1 MTTKRLSPGFAQTK
15 SIYFCAQ
22 PSAMILNTHRQP
34 VIFSPALHYISFY
47 LTHKKNCLI
56 SGIITLCFSPKG
68 ASIGFQGKRNIKL
81 FPESLL
87 SLLKRID
94 YITQNTQR
102 FSADNRS
109 FISHI
114 EKKSEVC
121 SIFILIGHRVC
132 VISHAFNQQ
141 SRMHTKKETNSPIW
155 YIPPVVLPEL

>member
-102 FSADNRS
+102 FLRTIVPSFPILRRNRKCARSS
-109 FISHI
+109 FSLDI
-114 EKKSEVC
+114 
-121 SIFILIGHRVC
+121 VC
-132 VISHAFNQQ
+132 VSLVTRSISSHACTQ
-141 SRMHTKKETNSPIW
+141 RKKQTAQYDIFRQ
-155 YIPPVVLPEL
+155 